1 MAITNEDLIIKLQQ
15 GNLYFANLMDEYVDD
30 SVYSLDVNYE
40 LFNRATCVFLLLTG
54 FQFQLEGLVQ

>member
-30 SVYSLDVNYE
+30 SVYSLDVNHE
-40 LFNRATCVFLLLTG
+40 LFDRATCVFLVLTAL
-54 FQFQLEGLVQ
+54 QFHFL